1 MNLPGR
7 HLLFSGRVAK
17 SLNRLANLPLGRS
30 HELPNGK
37 HAWGMYAERNT
48 DRPPQFG
55 VYSTGFA
62 IELLARLP
70 SSGDASV
77 LQAIEGGIAFLMS
90 QYAEHHEVS
99 GGRMMD
105 SKQGRKLREVG
116 HTDFASVLKH
126 TVALDA
132 FACLTRLKDID
143 RRYNLLLQSVEAV
156 AEQMRHDLAGFAR
169 STEHPVSRERYT
181 GWPWHNIAG
190 AAAGDP
196 LDPIPTAHAYRA
208 LLLPLF
214 RGKADLVPP
223 AEIRRYL
230 RSILTD
236 QHVRPLEKA
245 VVLNLIGSAH
255 ELLQAAETQDLRA
268 ALRDGLADETA
279 AAWHEV
285 YHYEVSAAGERSHYK
300 PWIWLSPR
308 LELAQAYL
316 ALAPEDLPFEI
327 VGTGHEVI
335 RSIERYGA
343 FRTSLARP
351 PAIQASWRAARFLEA
366 VGDALQTVSAWQRL
380 RATAYFLFCD
390 ARRIYYRY
398 IVHPANV
405 LGALFLAV
413 VAWGRPH
420 TLPNLSVLRIGPIGL
435 DQTLLILGI
444 SIAAGLVHALGERPG
459 DRMRKGITGTLFA
472 LITNCLAT
480 YIMASIRPGP

>member
-245 VVLNLIGSAH
+245 VRQRGMRCITTRYPLRENDRITSPGYGSALGSSSLKPISRWRQKICRSKSWGRVMRSFAPSNGTARS
-255 ELLQAAETQDLRA
+255 EQVLLDR
-268 ALRDGLADETA
+268 
-279 AAWHEV
+279 
-285 YHYEVSAAGERSHYK
+285 
-300 PWIWLSPR
+300 
-308 LELAQAYL
+308 
-316 ALAPEDLPFEI
+316 LPFRR
-327 VGTGHEVI
+327 H
-335 RSIERYGA
+335 GA
-343 FRTSLARP
+343 PRDS
-351 PAIQASWRAARFLEA
+351 
-366 VGDALQTVSAWQRL
+366 
-380 RATAYFLFCD
+380 
-390 ARRIYYRY
+390 
-398 IVHPANV
+398 
-405 LGALFLAV
+405 
-413 VAWGRPH
+413 
-420 TLPNLSVLRIGPIGL
+420 
-435 DQTLLILGI
+435 
-444 SIAAGLVHALGERPG
+444 
-459 DRMRKGITGTLFA
+459 
-472 LITNCLAT
+472 
-480 YIMASIRPGP
+480 